1 MHENRSLNNFFRSKL
16 HFTHN
21 FCLRKSRW
29 SICALF
35 VHFWGIIGRLLFNGR
50 LTPLY
55 LMRRRCEGKPT
66 LGWPQSPPV
75 RNRSV
80 TSQYPAG
87 KLMLSYTP
95 TTSPPASHSQGGVNC
110 NPLWGCAQLSLITP
124 RWPPAA
130 LLGRAANILRFC
142 TRSDFAPRPRPRR
155 RRPVLNLNWIAT

>member
-55 LMRRRCEGKPT
+55 LMRRRCEPKPT

-80 TSQYPAG
+80 TSQYPAL

-95 TTSPPASHSQGGVNC
+95 SPLPSPAILQVILLYYYTPSYTPSPLPGPGGSK
-110 NPLWGCAQLSLITP
+110 L
-124 RWPPAA
+124 
-130 LLGRAANILRFC
+130 
-142 TRSDFAPRPRPRR
+142 
-155 RRPVLNLNWIAT
+155 